1 MELVVVDDQVG
12 TQSSLEQEQVK
23 DLGDAVAD
31 AIAIANAEE
40 AELIESIESS
50 IQQQ

>member
-1 MELVVVDDQVG
+1 MMLVVEDQIG

-31 AIAIANAEE
+31 AIADAD
-40 AELIESIESS
+40 AELIASIETS
-50 IQQQ
+50 IQQR

>member
-1 MELVVVDDQVG
+1 MELVVAEGQVG
-12 TQSSLEQEQVK
+12 TQSSLEQEQEQVK

-31 AIAIANAEE
+31 AIADAEE
-40 AELIESIESS
+40 AELIESIETS